1 MDIIIVFSLLAYFR
15 GIIIYSIRRG
25 HFLVILLSL
34 EFITLS
40 IYFSLFILIN
50 YQTLNLFFLIIYLTI
65 AVCEGVLGLR
75 VIVVSIRRIGNEY
88 VLGMRSLW

>member
-1 MDIIIVFSLLAYFR
+1 MDIIIIFSLLAYFR
-15 GIIIYSIRRG
+15 GIIIYRLRRG

-50 YQTLNLFFLIIYLTI
+50 YQALNLFFLIIYLTM

-75 VIVVSIRRIGNEY
+75 VIVVSIRSIGNEY
-88 VLGMRSLW
+88 VLGIRSLW